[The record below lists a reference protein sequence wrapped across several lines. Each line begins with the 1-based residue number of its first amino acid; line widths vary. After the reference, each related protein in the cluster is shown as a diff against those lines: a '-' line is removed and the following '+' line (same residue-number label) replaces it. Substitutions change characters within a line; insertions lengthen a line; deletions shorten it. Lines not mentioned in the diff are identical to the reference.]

1 MNLFIECIKHCL
13 SDTGF
18 FVFVLLTVADI
29 ASGFAKAF
37 ITKKPSSITGLKGIA
52 RHITTIIGVL
62 LLVVVLEM
70 INEPQYGQL
79 LIVSMYAVEAI
90 SVIGNLDACGVPLPS
105 WLVEH
110 FGDIKDRKDEPK

>member
-1 MNLFIECIKHCL
+1 MELFIECAKHCL

-18 FVFVLLTVADI
+18 FVFVLLTIADI
-29 ASGFAKAF
+29 ASGFAKGI
-37 ITKKPSSITGLKGIA
+37 ITKKPSSSVGLVGIMKHVA
-52 RHITTIIGVL
+52 TVLGVL

-70 INEPQYGQL
+70 IQEPQYGHL
-79 LIVSMYAVEAI
+79 LIVSMYAVQAI

-110 FGDIKDRKDEPK
+110 FGDIKDRKDDSK

>member
-1 MNLFIECIKHCL
+1 MQLFIECVQHCL

-18 FVFVLLTVADI
+18 FVLILLTIGDI
-29 ASGFAKAF
+29 ITGFAKGF
-37 ITKKPSSITGLKGIA
+37 ITKKPSSSVGMIGIVKHVA
-52 RHITTIIGVL
+52 MILGVL

-79 LIVSMYAVEAI
+79 LIISMYAVQAI

-105 WLVEH
+105 WLVNH
-110 FGDIKDRKDEPK
+110 FGDIKDRKDEEK